1 MKTTKKSVTIVRPF
15 QLAGMTR
22 PHPPGTFELWIDE
35 EPLDV
40 MWEAYHKTMTL
51 ILTSNG
57 LIEAWPITE
66 EELERTLMPA

>member
-1 MKTTKKSVTIVRPF
+1 MKTTTKSVTIVRPF
-15 QLAGMTR
+15 QLAGMTV
-22 PHPPGTFELWIDE
+22 PHQPGTFELQIDE

-40 MWEAYHKTMTL
+40 VWAAYHKTMTL

-66 EELERTLMPA
+66 EELERTLIPD